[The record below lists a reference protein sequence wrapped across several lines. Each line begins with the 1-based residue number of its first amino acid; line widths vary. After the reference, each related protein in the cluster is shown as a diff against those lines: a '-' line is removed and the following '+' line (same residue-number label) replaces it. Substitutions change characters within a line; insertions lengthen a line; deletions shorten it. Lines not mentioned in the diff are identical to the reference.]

1 MGLIELGFVVVLVV
15 RFAVRNRK
23 RVKPAPLCI
32 DCASAHVQWGTK
44 AERDLHC
51 SFGNF
56 LRPIRVNVLHC
67 TDFRMRCGSARARS
81 KIGFVQIE
89 AADPTAIIDPTGA
102 SS

>member
-1 MGLIELGFVVVLVV
+1 MGLIEFGFIVALII

-32 DCASAHVQWGTK
+32 DCVSAHIQWGTK

-67 TDFRMRCGSARARS
+67 TDFRARS
-81 KIGFVQIE
+81 GTIRPRPVVGFVQIE
-89 AADPTAIIDPTGA
+89 AANPQATINQPGA

>member
-1 MGLIELGFVVVLVV
+1 MEFFALVGVLVAIV

-32 DCASAHVQWGTK
+32 DCASAHIQWGAN

-51 SFGNF
+51 SFGHF
-56 LRPIRVNVLHC
+56 LRPVRMNVQHC
-67 TDFRMRCGSARARS
+67 TDFRVRGGGARSHS

-89 AADPTAIIDPTGA
+89 AASPAVTINRTGA
-102 SS
+102 SP